1 MAWQAGPVITGK
13 EGHVRAKHALQNLRN
28 KSDAQA
34 MTTKQDSEALLA
46 AIEERN
52 VLLRE
57 LDHRVKNNLQRVI
70 SLLEIS
76 AQQVSGTNVHPVFL
90 ACTNRL
96 HALSLVHETLYRST
110 NLQQVDFVLYLE
122 QLVAKLCQH
131 YDLPHCQ
138 IRQEVRAIPLM
149 LDMDRLIDIGLV
161 LSELLTNIYQHAFS
175 HQQTG
180 MIRIDMKPLDAHM
193 VELIVADNG
202 EGMRQTDAKK
212 ANQFGLTFVRAIIE
226 RNFAG
231 EVQIQSDNGT
241 RIVMCFPARV
251 LQR

>member
-1 MAWQAGPVITGK
+1 
-13 EGHVRAKHALQNLRN
+13 
-28 KSDAQA
+28 
-34 MTTKQDSEALLA
+34 MTTGQDSQALLA
-46 AIEERN
+46 AREERN
-52 VLLRE
+52 VLLHE

-76 AQQVSGTNVHPVFL
+76 AQQACGTNIHPVFL

-96 HALSLVHETLYRST
+96 HALALVHETLYRST

-131 YDLPHCQ
+131 YDSPHCQ
-138 IRQEVRAIPLM
+138 VRQEIKAIPLM

-161 LSELLTNIYQHAFS
+161 LSELLTNVYQHAFP

-180 MIRIDMKPLDAHM
+180 IIRIEMTPLDSRM
-193 VELIVADNG
+193 VELVFSDNG
-202 EGMRQTDAKK
+202 VGMRQTDAKK
-212 ANQFGLTFVRAIIE
+212 MNQFGLTFVRAIIE

-231 EVQIQSDNGT
+231 EVQIHRDTGT
-241 RIVMCFPARV
+241 RITMCFPARF
-251 LQR
+251 LPR